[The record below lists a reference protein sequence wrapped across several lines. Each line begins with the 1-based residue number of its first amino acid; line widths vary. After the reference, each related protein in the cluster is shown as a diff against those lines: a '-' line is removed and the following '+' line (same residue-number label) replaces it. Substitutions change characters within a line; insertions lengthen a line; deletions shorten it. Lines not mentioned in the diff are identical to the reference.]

1 MGEELVAILAFG
13 VAAAALFVPRT
24 GSARDSMR
32 TMTRYLP
39 GHAGDALLRSGTSEP
54 ESAAE
59 QADADRSAEQDTH
72 DVPGP
77 RGGDSYDPRPLE
89 DKTRRS
95 IAYQLIAL
103 LAFGDRP
110 AGHGRVRR
118 HHRRRGQGIRRVLGS
133 ARGADIGGH
142 RLLLHKKA
150 YLTVARTRTP
160 RRREDR

>member
-1 MGEELVAILAFG
+1 MC
-13 VAAAALFVPRT
+13 
-24 GSARDSMR
+24 
-32 TMTRYLP
+32 
-39 GHAGDALLRSGTSEP
+39 SGTSEP

-95 IAYQLIAL
+95 IAYLLIAL
-103 LAFGDRP
+103 LAFLVIFLLAMVVFGVITVGEVKEFDVFL
-110 AGHGRVRR
+110 RVP
-118 HHRRRGQGIRRVLGS
+118 GS
-133 ARGADIGGH
+133 AGGAGNGRH

-150 YLTVARTRTP
+150 
-160 RRREDR
+160 